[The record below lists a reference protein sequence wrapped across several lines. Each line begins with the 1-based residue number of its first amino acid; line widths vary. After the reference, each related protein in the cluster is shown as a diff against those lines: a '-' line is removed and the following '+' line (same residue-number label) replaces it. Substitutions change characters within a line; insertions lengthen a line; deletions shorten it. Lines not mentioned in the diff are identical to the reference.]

1 MQVNPYLN
9 FNGDCEAA
17 FRFYAEILGGTI
29 DALMPHNGT
38 PAEAHVAAEWRKKI
52 VHASMRVGGAIV
64 MGSDVPADRYQKPQG
79 FAVSLQ
85 VATPEEAERAFQ
97 ALSEGGN
104 VTMALQ
110 QTFFSAR
117 FGMLV
122 DRFGIPWIINCTTAG
137 V

>member
-17 FRFYAEILGGTI
+17 FRFYAESLGGTI
-29 DALMPHNGT
+29 DAMMPHEGT
-38 PAEAHVAAEWRKKI
+38 AAEAHIPAEWRKKI

-64 MGSDVPADRYQKPQG
+64 MGSDVPADRYEKPQG

-85 VATPEEAERAFQ
+85 VATPEEAERAFR

-104 VTMALQ
+104 VSMALQ
-110 QTFFSAR
+110 ATFFPAR
-117 FGMLV
+117 FGVLV
-122 DRFGIPWIINCTTAG
+122 DRFGIPRTINCTAAG
-137 V
+137 I